1 QVAMLRAYCKYLLQ
15 VGVPFSQ
22 SYMEATLTRYPL
34 LARLLVELF
43 EARFDPATGKE
54 SAAQIQQGME
64 RFGAQMKDLAAGD
77 APAQNALKALVKS
90 REGNREAQVE
100 AARGALLGL
109 LDRVGSLDE
118 DRILRSFIGVIDA
131 TLRTN
136 YYIEYKDGLR
146 KDGGPADYLAFK
158 FDTARVPD
166 LPKPR
171 PYREIWVCG
180 PRV

>member
-1 QVAMLRAYCKYLLQ
+1 
-15 VGVPFSQ
+15 
-22 SYMEATLTRYPL
+22 EATLSRYPL

-43 EARFDPATGKE
+43 EARFDPATGRE
-54 SAAQIQQGME
+54 SAAEVKRGMDA
-64 RFGAQMKDLAAGD
+64 FGAQLKTLAAGD
-77 APAQNALKALVKS
+77 EAAMAALKKLVAARTGK
-90 REGNREAQVE
+90 RDAQVE

-109 LDRVGSLDE
+109 LDRVASLDE

-136 YYIEYKDGLR
+136 YYVEYRQDESGSGLR

-158 FDTARVPD
+158 FDTAKVPD

-171 PYREIWVCG
+171 PFREIWVCG
-180 PRV
+180 PRVEGT